1 MYWESEAIKMKVWNK
16 MRSSSADVCDQY
28 RCESIQ
34 NTLRSMLDNF
44 IITILKQNSYLWLNG
59 KKKITPLAFYTQI
72 TFEWK
77 SWYDSIFLYRLLFWE
92 MNEAL
97 GRKVIVSTMVH
108 IFTLSIKCCK
118 SMLTNFIE
126 AKKHNYILLHW
137 KFCFLVYF

>member
-1 MYWESEAIKMKVWNK
+1 
-16 MRSSSADVCDQY
+16 MRSSSADVCDQH

-59 KKKITPLAFYTQI
+59 KKITPLAFYTQI

-77 SWYDSIFLYRLLFWE
+77 SWYDSIFLYRPLFGE

-97 GRKVIVSTMVH
+97 GRKVIVSIMVH

-118 SMLTNFIE
+118 CMLTNFIE
-126 AKKHNYILLHW
+126 AKKL
-137 KFCFLVYF
+137 FLVDS